1 MAELMTNEN
10 QEEVID
16 VKESRWTKI
25 KNSPKTKK
33 FLKIGGI
40 IVGAVAGAALIVNA
54 IASNGESSDDWDD
67 DSIDGTATE
76 VPFDSESKEA

>member
-10 QEEVID
+10 HEEVID

-33 FLKIGGI
+33 LLKIGGI

-54 IASNGESSDDWDD
+54 IASNGESSDDWE

>member
-54 IASNGESSDDWDD
+54 IASNGESSDDWE
-67 DSIDGTATE
+67 DSVDGTATE
-76 VPFDSESKEA
+76 VPLDSESKEA